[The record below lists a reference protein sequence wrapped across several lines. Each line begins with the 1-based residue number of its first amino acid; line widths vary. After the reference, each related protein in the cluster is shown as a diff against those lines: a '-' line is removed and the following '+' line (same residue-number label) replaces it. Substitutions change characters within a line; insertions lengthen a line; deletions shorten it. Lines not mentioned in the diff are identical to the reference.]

1 MVGKSVFF
9 IIYRELFIDFFVLY
23 GKIYMRGNYDR
34 YALSSN
40 NGVG

>member
-34 YALSSN
+34 YALPFEY
-40 NGVG
+40 GIG